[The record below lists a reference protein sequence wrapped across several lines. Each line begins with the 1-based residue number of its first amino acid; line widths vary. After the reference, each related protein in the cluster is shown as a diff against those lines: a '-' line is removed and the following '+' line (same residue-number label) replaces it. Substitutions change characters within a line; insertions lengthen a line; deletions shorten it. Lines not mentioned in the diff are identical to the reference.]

1 MRGNSEN
8 GSTGSGVGNEAEM
21 TTVHGGTSSGNIEGS
36 LPRNGSTTPL
46 DDRRIR
52 RQIANCNERRR
63 MQSINAGFQALRS
76 LLPRKDGE
84 KMSKV

>member
-1 MRGNSEN
+1 MLHN
-8 GSTGSGVGNEAEM
+8 GA
-21 TTVHGGTSSGNIEGS
+21 HIEGS
-36 LPRNGSTTPL
+36 SSGLDNSSIRNGSTTPL
-46 DDRRIR
+46 DDRKLR

-84 KMSKV
+84 KMSKVSQKPLKYRFKN

>member
-1 MRGNSEN
+1 MLALNGVNS
-8 GSTGSGVGNEAEM
+8 GS
-21 TTVHGGTSSGNIEGS
+21 SSAAIDGPLSN
-36 LPRNGSTTPL
+36 RNGSVTPL
-46 DDRRIR
+46 DDRRLR

-84 KMSKV
+84 KMSKVVARNHFFEISLLK

>member
-1 MRGNSEN
+1 MMTLNGINSSSS
-8 GSTGSGVGNEAEM
+8 STAIDGI
-21 TTVHGGTSSGNIEGS
+21 SSN
-36 LPRNGSTTPL
+36 RNGSITPL
-46 DDRRIR
+46 DDRRMR

-84 KMSKV
+84 KMSKVF